1 MNAGRLDRKIELH
14 SPTTTTDS
22 FGQSSETFAKVAD
35 VWAMKKDTAAR
46 EIVEADQLVAMVRTE
61 WTIRHR
67 TDINETW
74 IVKYESTDY
83 EIKGILEIGR
93 REGLRLITEKIDV
106 VR

>member
-74 IVKYESTDY
+74 IVKYESNEY